1 MTRHQRALVV
11 GAGLAFATLCSA
23 VSAEQNRYQAQVLV
37 SDGFV
42 ARAPHTDPH
51 LVNGWGVAFNPA
63 GFVWVADNGTG
74 LSTLYDG
81 LGAPQS
87 LVVAIPAAP
96 GSTEHGKP
104 TGIVFSGSADFV
116 VSSGASS
123 GPSRFIF
130 ATEDGLLAGWA
141 PNVDFTHALQAY
153 PKSGGT
159 STAVYKGLALAAN
172 STGNHLYATDFVRG
186 TVDVFDATFAKVSLA
201 GAFADPKL
209 PKDLSPFNIQNINGH
224 LFVTYAKREPGEDDE
239 TAGKGLGAVNEFD
252 ADGRLI
258 RRVATGGKL
267 NAPWGVAL
275 APDSGFGKLNSRL
288 LVGQFGSGEIATFDL
303 DHGNFHGM
311 LNGSTGQPLAIEG
324 LWALRFG
331 NGAAAGPKTTLF
343 FTAGIDDE
351 EHGLFG
357 AITPWSRGVDH
368 DVTTSLLAPDN
379 DGAGST
385 VSVES
390 NNQNSTRVPLNV
402 VTPIVLL
409 PTDED
414 EQPAPKK
421 RKAKEAREPREP

>member
-153 PKSGGT
+153 PKPGGT

-172 STGNHLYATDFVRG
+172 GTGNHLYATDFVRG

-209 PKDLSPFNIQNINGH
+209 PKGLSPFNIQNINGH

-239 TAGKGLGAVNEFD
+239 TAGRGLGAVNEFD

-275 APDSGFGKLNSRL
+275 APASFGKFSGDL
-288 LVGQFGSGEIATFDL
+288 LVGNFGDGTINAYDLASGHFRGQLKGPSGKVLRL
-303 DHGNFHGM
+303 D
-311 LNGSTGQPLAIEG
+311 G
-324 LWALRFG
+324 LWGMQFG
-331 NGAAAGPKTTLF
+331 NGLNNQPTTTLF
-343 FTAGIDDE
+343 FAAGPDDE
-351 EHGLFG
+351 DHG
-357 AITPWSRGVDH
+357 VY
-368 DVTTSLLAPDN
+368 
-379 DGAGST
+379 GS
-385 VSVES
+385 
-390 NNQNSTRVPLNV
+390 
-402 VTPIVLL
+402 IVA
-409 PTDED
+409 
-414 EQPAPKK
+414 APKHGHGDDDQGDDV
-421 RKAKEAREPREP
+421 EGN

>member
-172 STGNHLYATDFVRG
+172 GTGNHLYATDFVRG

-209 PKDLSPFNIQNINGH
+209 PKGLSPFNIQNINGH

-275 APDSGFGKLNSRL
+275 APASFGKFSGDL
-288 LVGQFGSGEIATFDL
+288 LVGNFGDGTINAYDLASGHFRGQLKGPSGKVLRL
-303 DHGNFHGM
+303 D
-311 LNGSTGQPLAIEG
+311 G
-324 LWALRFG
+324 LWGMQFG
-331 NGAAAGPKTTLF
+331 NGLNNQPTTTLF
-343 FTAGIDDE
+343 FAAGPDDE
-351 EHGLFG
+351 DHG
-357 AITPWSRGVDH
+357 VY
-368 DVTTSLLAPDN
+368 
-379 DGAGST
+379 GS
-385 VSVES
+385 
-390 NNQNSTRVPLNV
+390 
-402 VTPIVLL
+402 IVA
-409 PTDED
+409 
-414 EQPAPKK
+414 APKHGH
-421 RKAKEAREPREP
+421 RDDDQGDDVEGN